1 VVTDLDRIFRD
12 EWGRVLAALIG
23 FLGDFELAEEA
34 AQDAFAAAAERWPRE
49 GTPANPRA
57 WLVTTGRN
65 RAIDRIRR
73 NRTLAEKTRLLE
85 VAEATEDVIED
96 SAIPDERL
104 ELVWSW
110 LTDPEVDFGALLVR
124 PAGGGPAVGLA
135 HYRPYLRPL
144 AGSVGGYLDDL
155 FVHPAAR
162 GGGAVDA
169 LLSSLREIGL
179 ARGWSKIRWITADDN
194 YRARSKYDRVAE
206 RTTWVTYDM
215 WLDD

>member
-1 VVTDLDRIFRD
+1 MS
-12 EWGRVLAALIG
+12 
-23 FLGDFELAEEA
+23 
-34 AQDAFAAAAERWPRE
+34 
-49 GTPANPRA
+49 
-57 WLVTTGRN
+57 
-65 RAIDRIRR
+65 
-73 NRTLAEKTRLLE
+73 
-85 VAEATEDVIED
+85 EATGWAVGPAGEADRGRWQELY
-96 SAIPDERL
+96 AAYAEFYAEPMTPERFD
-104 ELVWSW
+104 LVWSW
-110 LTDPEVDFGALLVR
+110 IHDPAVGFGALLVR
-124 PAGGGPAVGLA
+124 PAAGGDAVGLA

-169 LLSSLREIGL
+169 LLASLREIGL